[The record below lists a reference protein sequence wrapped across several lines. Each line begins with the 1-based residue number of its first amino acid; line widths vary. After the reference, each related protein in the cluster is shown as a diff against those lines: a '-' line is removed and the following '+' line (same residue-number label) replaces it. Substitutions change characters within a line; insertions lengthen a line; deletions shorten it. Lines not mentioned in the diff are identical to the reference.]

1 MYTHKLQ
8 AYNVQNDVTKRMD
21 WYTILQGKQKYNI
34 KREIPV
40 SCDVRDLSR
49 SSSVVPVTEYEQRV

>member
-1 MYTHKLQ
+1 
-8 AYNVQNDVTKRMD
+8 MD